1 MAKLHVDSLV
11 SQRSAWEVRNT
22 LKNLPTEVNA
32 TYDEAMKRIQRQST
46 VDRKLAERVL
56 SWITYSRRPL
66 TYQELQHAL
75 AVTPQMTDMITEA
88 LVDKCFLI
96 DICAGLVVIDNQSH
110 IIRLA
115 RKWFIAEYYNATSI
129 IPHRLHYTRIFLEQA
144 RFIISGCSG

>member
-1 MAKLHVDSLV
+1 MAKLHLDSLI
-11 SQRSAWEVRNT
+11 SQRSAWAVRNT
-22 LKNLPTEVNA
+22 LKNLSTEVNA
-32 TYDEAMKRIQRQST
+32 TYDEAMKRIQRQSA

-56 SWITYSRRPL
+56 SWITYSCRPL
-66 TYQELQHAL
+66 SYQELQHAL

-115 RKWFIAEYYNATSI
+115 RK
-129 IPHRLHYTRIFLEQA
+129 
-144 RFIISGCSG
+144 

>member
-1 MAKLHVDSLV
+1 MAKLHIDSLV
-11 SQRSAWEVRNT
+11 SQRSASGVRNT

-32 TYDEAMKRIQRQST
+32 TYDEAMKRIQRQSA

-66 TYQELQHAL
+66 SYHELEHAL
-75 AVTPQMTDMITEA
+75 AVIPQMTDLITED

-96 DICAGLVVIDNQSH
+96 DICAGLVVVDDQSH

-115 RKWFIAEYYNATSI
+115 RK
-129 IPHRLHYTRIFLEQA
+129 
-144 RFIISGCSG
+144 

>member
-1 MAKLHVDSLV
+1 MAKLHIDSLV
-11 SQRSAWEVRNT
+11 SQRTAWDVRKA
-22 LKNLPTEVNA
+22 LENLPMGVND
-32 TYDEAMKRIQRQST
+32 TYDEAMKRIWSQSG

-75 AVTPQMTDMITEA
+75 AVTPQMTDMVTEA

-115 RKWFIAEYYNATSI
+115 RK
-129 IPHRLHYTRIFLEQA
+129 
-144 RFIISGCSG
+144 

>member
-1 MAKLHVDSLV
+1 MAKLHIDSLV
-11 SQRSAWEVRNT
+11 SQRTAWDIRKALE
-22 LKNLPTEVNA
+22 NLPREVND
-32 TYDEAMKRIQRQST
+32 TYDEAMKRIQSQSG
-46 VDRKLAERVL
+46 VDRKLAERIL

-88 LVDKCFLI
+88 LVDKCRLI

-115 RKWFIAEYYNATSI
+115 RKWFVAECYNAT
-129 IPHRLHYTRIFLEQA
+129 
-144 RFIISGCSG
+144 

>member
-1 MAKLHVDSLV
+1 MAKLHIDLLI
-11 SQRSAWEVRNT
+11 SQRSAWDVQKALE
-22 LKNLPTEVNA
+22 NLSTEVND
-32 TYDEAMKRIQRQST
+32 TYDEAMKRIQSQSG

-56 SWITYSRRPL
+56 SWLTYSCRPL

-75 AVTPQMTDMITEA
+75 AVTPQMIDMVTEA

-115 RKWFIAEYYNATSI
+115 RKWFVAECYNAT
-129 IPHRLHYTRIFLEQA
+129 
-144 RFIISGCSG
+144 